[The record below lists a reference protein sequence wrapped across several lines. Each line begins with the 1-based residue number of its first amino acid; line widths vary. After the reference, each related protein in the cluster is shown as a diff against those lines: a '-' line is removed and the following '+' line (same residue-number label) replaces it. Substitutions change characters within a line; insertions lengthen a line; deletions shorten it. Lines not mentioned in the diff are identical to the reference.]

1 MEVSVKKQ
9 VSISVKELV
18 GAMTVIEI
26 AEFCSQVAIRLDG
39 DFADRNEAASK
50 FADGLSE
57 MGCRFI
63 AEVVTHHYWRTAQ
76 KEGSRDD

>member
-18 GAMTVIEI
+18 DTMSTTEI
-26 AEFCSQVAIRLDG
+26 ALFCSEVAEKLDG
-39 DFADRNEAASK
+39 EFADRNLAAQK
-50 FADGLSE
+50 FSEGLSE

-63 AEVVTHHYWRTAQ
+63 AEVVTHFYARQQQT
-76 KEGSRDD
+76 R